1 MDTSNRN
8 ADVGQQTGDAVGA
21 HRNSEPQARS
31 DLSARIRRLLRY
43 TGVNLV
49 SLGLDYGIFLP
60 LTDATGLPVLS
71 SVVGYVV
78 ALILNYRLSRRY
90 VFGSDGS
97 HKGEKRLFSQFL
109 ATAVLGVVL
118 TASVT
123 GLGVYWFGYSPAIA
137 KTIAVLICFVVL
149 YIVRS
154 RLVFTPAA

>member
-1 MDTSNRN
+1 VTTSDRK
-8 ADVGQQTGDAVGA
+8 ADASQRTGDAVGD
-21 HRNSEPQARS
+21 HEPSEPDARS
-31 DLSARIRRLLRY
+31 GRRARIRRLLRY

-60 LTDATGLPVLS
+60 LTDATDLPVLS
-71 SVVGYVV
+71 SMVAYVV
-78 ALILNYRLSRRY
+78 ALALNYRLSRRY

-97 HKGEKRLFSQFL
+97 HKGEKRLFAQFM

-118 TASVT
+118 TATVT
-123 GLGVYWFGYSPAIA
+123 GVAIYWFEHTPAIA

-154 RLVFTPAA
+154 RLVFTRAV

>member
-1 MDTSNRN
+1 LNTSDRN
-8 ADVGQQTGDAVGA
+8 ADVSQRTGDAEGD
-21 HRNSEPQARS
+21 HRLPKPAVQSDFPARV
-31 DLSARIRRLLRY
+31 RRLLRY

-60 LTDATGLPVLS
+60 LTDATDLPVLS

-78 ALILNYRLSRRY
+78 ALVLNYHLSRRY

-97 HKGEKRLFSQFL
+97 QKGEKRLFAQFL

-118 TASVT
+118 TATVT
-123 GLGVYWFGYSPAIA
+123 GLGVYWLGHTPAIA

-154 RLVFTPAA
+154 RLVFTRAA